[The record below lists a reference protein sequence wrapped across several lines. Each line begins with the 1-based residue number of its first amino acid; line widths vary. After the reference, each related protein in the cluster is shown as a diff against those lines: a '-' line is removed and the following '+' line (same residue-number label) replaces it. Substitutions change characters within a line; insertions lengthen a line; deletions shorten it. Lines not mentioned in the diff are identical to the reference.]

1 MKRLRVLWNIIRVTG
16 ADVIFYGFLA
26 VYACAALL
34 LPLFEPAI
42 PRVGDAF
49 WYLFVSFTTVGFGD
63 YVATG
68 PAGRIITVVVTLYG
82 ILVVALMTGIIVGFY
97 TELLKARATN
107 ALDDFVKELEHLPD
121 LSREQLLELAERIRN
136 RRILPDS

>member
-1 MKRLRVLWNIIRVTG
+1 MKRMRVLWHVVRISG
-16 ADVIFYGFLA
+16 ADYIFTGFLIVLGVA
-26 VYACAALL
+26 SFL
-34 LPLFEPAI
+34 LPRLEPEFTDF
-42 PRVGDAF
+42 GDGL

-82 ILVVALMTGIIVGFY
+82 ILVVALITGIIVGFY

-121 LSREQLLELAERIRN
+121 LSREQLLDLAERIRN
-136 RRILPDS
+136 RRIFPDS